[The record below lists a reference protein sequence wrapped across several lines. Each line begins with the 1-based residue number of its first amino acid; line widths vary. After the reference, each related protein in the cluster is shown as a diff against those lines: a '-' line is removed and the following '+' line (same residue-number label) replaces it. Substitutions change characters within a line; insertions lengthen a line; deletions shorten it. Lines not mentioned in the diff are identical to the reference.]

1 MIFSG
6 GCILTDAC
14 ALTSVIVNGVSP
26 SPYEL
31 WNKITQETVR
41 NSYLLFVTED

>member
-14 ALTSVIVNGVSP
+14 ALTCVIVNGV

-41 NSYLLFVTED
+41 NSYLLFATED